1 MNLVTLT
8 HPQSPAAEAYRTLRT
23 NLYFATLD
31 APAKTV
37 VVTSPSPSEDKTTV
51 LANLAVVLAQAE
63 KKVIAV
69 DADLR
74 HPALHERFELRNE
87 RGLADMLTS
96 EATGKQPPLCQT
108 AVTGLSVLTGG
119 TAPSNPLDLLNSRRM
134 SSIISALSAMADI
147 VLFDIPPV
155 TADMTP

>member
-1 MNLVTLT
+1 
-8 HPQSPAAEAYRTLRT
+8 
-23 NLYFATLD
+23 
-31 APAKTV
+31 
-37 VVTSPSPSEDKTTV
+37 
-51 LANLAVVLAQAE
+51 
-63 KKVIAV
+63 
-69 DADLR
+69 LR

-96 EATGKQPPLCQT
+96 EATVKQPPLCQT

-147 VLFDIPPV
+147 VLFDTPPV
-155 TADMTP
+155 TAVSDAAILASQTDGVLLVIQIGKTHREYAQQAKELLNRAHARLIGAVMLNVPHNH